1 MRTVIIAVVA
11 AVCGVAL
18 GMAVMHQRAAA
29 ELEELRQTRNTALE
43 EAAILKRQAD
53 AARERGQALER
64 DNAAHAERVE
74 TLEREVSGLREAAV
88 RAEAAPPSPEPE
100 AGPDAF
106 AFPELPLPE
115 PPPEA
120 ESREEERRP
129 RFWRGGFSPSRMRED
144 FRDFLSAQSAQSTDP
159 AEQDRLGAISE
170 YADYLFDLREQWRN
184 AEDDA
189 ARDALR
195 DQFITAMGEA
205 RQLMEDQKHGM
216 MAQLAQTYGISASQQ
231 DAFIQSLQSLM
242 ENPMFRTMPMW
253 QGPMATVRGAPSI
266 PPPSAP

>member
-18 GMAVMHQRAAA
+18 GMAVMHQRAGA
-29 ELEELRQTRNTALE
+29 ELEALRQARNTALE

-53 AARERGQALER
+53 AVRERSQTLER
-64 DNAAHAERVE
+64 DNTASAERLRQ
-74 TLEREVSGLREAAV
+74 LEHEVSALRKTAV
-88 RAEAAPPSPEPE
+88 QAQVAPPPPEPE
-100 AGPDAF
+100 AAPDAF

-115 PPPEA
+115 PPREA
-120 ESREEERRP
+120 EGREDVRRS
-129 RFWRGGFSPSRMRED
+129 RFWRRGFSPSDMRQD
-144 FRDFLSAQSAQSTDP
+144 FQDFLGAQAAQSADP
-159 AEQDRLGAISE
+159 AEQERLGALAE
-170 YADYLFDLREQWRN
+170 YADYLFDLREQWRA

-205 RQLMEDQKHGM
+205 RQLMDDQRRGM
-216 MAQLAQTYGISASQQ
+216 IAQLAQTYGISTSQQ
-231 DAFIQSLQSLM
+231 EAFIQNLQDLM

-253 QGPMATVRGAPSI
+253 HGPMATIVGAPTP
-266 PPPSAP
+266 PPPSSP